1 MENNEN
7 KHADSFHYK
16 EKIIV
21 LIYHDISPNPFIKPH
36 YTVSPE
42 QFKNH
47 LDALIEYGYQIISV
61 EDLLKFSLYNH
72 NAPLNSVVITFD
84 DGNESFYTYAYPLL
98 KQYGFP
104 ATNFIKVGF
113 VGRRNKFTWDQM
125 REMKASK
132 MSFFS
137 HTYNQHRL
145 SEDGTPILKC
155 PLFLEKQK
163 RFETQNEYH
172 SRIKADLQLA
182 EKRIH
187 EELGE
192 QPKLLAFPF
201 NGYNETVLEI
211 GKEIG
216 IELFFTSK
224 KGTNKRN
231 QPIINRL
238 IVGSA
243 NHSAENL
250 IEQIKQYHTK

>member
-1 MENNEN
+1 ME
-7 KHADSFHYK
+7 HYK
-16 EKIIV
+16 DKIIV
-21 LIYHDISPNPFIKPH
+21 LIYHDISPDPFIKPH

-42 QFKNH
+42 QFKSH
-47 LDALIEYGYQIISV
+47 LEALEKYGYNIIST
-61 EDLLKFSLYNH
+61 EDLLKFSLYDH
-72 NAPLNSVVITFD
+72 KVPFNSVVITFD

-113 VGRRNKFTWDQM
+113 VGRRNKLTWNQM
-125 REMKASK
+125 REMKTYG

-137 HTYNQHRL
+137 HTYDQHRL
-145 SEDGTPILKC
+145 NEDGIPILKC
-155 PLFLEKQK
+155 PLFMEEQN
-163 RFETQNEYH
+163 RFETQSEYQN
-172 SRIKADLQLA
+172 RIKADLQLA

-201 NGYNETVLEI
+201 NGYNDTVLEI
-211 GKEIG
+211 GEEIG

-224 KGTNKRN
+224 KGTNKRK
-231 QPIINRL
+231 QTIINRL

-243 NHSAENL
+243 THSAEKL
-250 IEQIKQYHTK
+250 MEQLKQYHTK